1 MLSLI
6 TLNELSGILP
16 NASEHGPLVDHM
28 LEVCHWFMHLLFVG
42 WITYFF
48 IAIWKF
54 HKSRN
59 PKADYHGV
67 RNHASTHIEFSVV
80 LIEAVLLLGFAL
92 PLWGRRV
99 NDIPQTGD
107 RLEVRCIAYQFGWFF
122 HYPGTDGKFGRQN
135 SRFFTNAN
143 PLGIDPADENS
154 KDDFVTTND
163 LHLVNHKPT
172 VVRVSSRDVI
182 HGLALQQMRIQQDAM
197 PGMEIPQWFRPIKTG
212 TWEIIC
218 AQLCG
223 QGHYAMRATYTVE
236 EQKDFDVFQ
245 KETLELK
252 AANAANAAN
261 AAPAAE
267 AKPAVPGH

>member
-1 MLSLI
+1 ML
-6 TLNELSGILP
+6 NRLSGILP

-28 LEVCHWFMHLLFVG
+28 LEFCHWFMLVLFVG
-42 WITYFF
+42 WTTYFLF
-48 IAIWKF
+48 AIWRF

-67 RNHASTHIEFSVV
+67 RSHASTHLEASVV

-99 NDIPQTGD
+99 TEFPVTGD
-107 RLEVRCIAYQFGWFF
+107 RLEVRCIAYQFGWDF
-122 HYPGTDGKFGRQN
+122 HYPGLDGKFGKQGVGFIN
-135 SRFFTNAN
+135 SSN
-143 PLGIDPADENS
+143 PLGLDPNDPAGR
-154 KDDFVTTND
+154 DDFWSKD
-163 LHLVNHKPT
+163 LHLINHKPT

-182 HGLALQQMRIQQDAM
+182 HGLALHQMRIQQDAM

-223 QGHYAMRATYTVE
+223 IGHSAMRATYTVE
-236 EQKDFDVFQ
+236 EQKEFDQFQ
-245 KETLELK
+245 KDQLELR
-252 AANAANAAN
+252 AANTAPAPAAAPSP
-261 AAPAAE
+261 APAAE
-267 AKPAVPGH
+267 PK

>member
-1 MLSLI
+1 MKAINLMLNRL
-6 TLNELSGILP
+6 LGILP

-28 LEVCHWFMHLLFVG
+28 LEACHWFMLALFVG

-48 IAIWKF
+48 ITIWKF

-67 RNHASTHIEFSVV
+67 RSHASTHIEFSVV

-107 RLEVRCIAYQFGWFF
+107 RLEIRAIAYQFGWFF
-122 HYPGTDGKFGRQN
+122 HYPGPDGKFGRQN
-135 SRFFTNAN
+135 TRFITGSNQ
-143 PLGIDPADENS
+143 LGIDPNDES
-154 KDDFVTTND
+154 GKDDFVSSNEM
-163 LHLVNHKPT
+163 HLVNHKPT

-182 HGLALQQMRIQQDAM
+182 HGLALQEMRIQQDAM

-223 QGHYAMRATYTVE
+223 QGHYRMRALYTVE
-236 EQKDFDVFQ
+236 EQAQFDSFQ
-245 KETLELK
+245 KDALDLK
-252 AANAANAAN
+252 ASNAGS

-267 AKPAVPGH
+267 AKPAAPEHK

>member
-1 MLSLI
+1 MLSII
-6 TLNELSGILP
+6 TLNELLGILP

-28 LEVCHWFMHLLFVG
+28 LEVCHWFMLALFAG

-48 IAIWKF
+48 ITIFKF

-67 RNHASTHIEFSVV
+67 RSHASTHIEFSVV

-99 NDIPQTGD
+99 NDIPQTGEK
-107 RLEVRCIAYQFGWFF
+107 LEVRCIAYQFGWFF
-122 HYPGTDGKFGRQN
+122 HYPGPDGKFGRQN
-135 SRFFTNAN
+135 TRFMSNAN
-143 PLGIDPADENS
+143 QLGIDPNDENGR
-154 KDDFVTTND
+154 DDFVSPND

-223 QGHYAMRATYTVE
+223 QGHYAMRASYTVE
-236 EQKDFDVFQ
+236 EQKEFDTFQ
-245 KETLELK
+245 KDALDLK
-252 AANAANAAN
+252 AANAAN
-261 AAPAAE
+261 AAPAAD
-267 AKPAVPGH
+267 AKPAAPAPEHK

>member
-1 MLSLI
+1 MLNRL
-6 TLNELSGILP
+6 LGILP

-28 LEVCHWFMHLLFVG
+28 LEACHWFMFLLFVG
-42 WITYFF
+42 WTTYFF

-107 RLEVRCIAYQFGWFF
+107 KLEVRCVAYQFGWFF
-122 HYPGTDGKFGRQN
+122 HYTGPDGVFGKQHAHFM
-135 SRFFTNAN
+135 SGGN
-143 PLGIDPADENS
+143 PMGIDPNDPAG

-223 QGHYAMRATYTVE
+223 SGHYAMRASYTVQ
-236 EQKDFDVFQ
+236 EQKEFDDFQ
-245 KETLELK
+245 KEALDLK
-252 AANAANAAN
+252 ASNAAST
-261 AAPAAE
+261 APAA
-267 AKPAVPGH
+267 ATPPAAEHK